1 MIEKTLKLTWRKVLL
16 VAVVYATLLAAHLVV
31 SVLFRVDEQVLLLAA
46 AIVVPLWA
54 ISAAVYSFDS
64 LTLWRG
70 ARWRRAP

>member
-1 MIEKTLKLTWRKVLL
+1 MIEKTLKLTWRKALL
-16 VAVVYATLLAAHLVV
+16 VAVVYATLLATHLVV

-46 AIVVPLWA
+46 VIVVPLWA